1 MASGTLCRQGVI
13 EVNALKSRSLIFP
26 GTALLLVLSGCQPAP
41 DAVQYK
47 AMLGAYCAHC
57 HNYVDREGDL
67 VLSRVDLNDVGA
79 HAEIFEQVARK
90 LRAGQ
95 MPPSGT
101 RRPNAEM
108 YERFASWLEDQLD
121 RTNVA
126 QFPAP
131 GLHRLNR
138 AEYGAAIRDLLAVE
152 VDATQFLPADDS
164 SRGFDNQAGT
174 LGLSPALLEAYL
186 SAAGRISRLVV
197 GSEMTPSQTLYR
209 LPEDLNQNYHV
220 EGLPFGT
227 RGGTLI
233 EHFFPADG
241 DYTIRIFAVTL
252 GNMGNFRP
260 FGEVRGEQ
268 LEVLLDG
275 ERVALFDWDR
285 EFNVDRFI
293 GGSGQL
299 QSIEV
304 TVPVTAGPHSVGV
317 TFLATNL
324 RTRPGPQPRVRTH
337 DHRDRRTA
345 RIHVLS
351 PCGQRKDRGAAGCG
365 TRDQYAQ
372 PRQGIRLPAG
382 RDRPKKKICAR
393 QIAST
398 LARRAYRGFQ
408 TRKTIS
414 TR

>member
-1 MASGTLCRQGVI
+1 MRG
-13 EVNALKSRSLIFP
+13 RSLIFSCA
-26 GTALLLVLSGCQPAP
+26 ALLLVLSGCQPAP
-41 DAVQYK
+41 DAVRYK
-47 AMLGAYCAHC
+47 AMLGAYCTHC

-67 VLSRVDLNDVGA
+67 VLSRVDLDDIGA
-79 HAEIFEQVARK
+79 HAEIFEKVARK

-95 MPPSGT
+95 MPPSGA
-101 RRPNAEM
+101 RRPNMEM
-108 YERFASWLEDQLD
+108 YEGFASWLEEQLD
-121 RTNVA
+121 HTSVA
-126 QFPAP
+126 HFPAP

-197 GSEMTPSQTLYR
+197 GSETTPSQTLYR

-241 DYTIRIFAVTL
+241 EYTIRVFAVTL

-275 ERVALFDWDR
+275 GRVALFDWDR

-293 GGSGQL
+293 GGTGQL

-317 TFLATNL
+317 TFLATNFAPGL
-324 RTRPGPQPRVRTH
+324 DLNHAFERTTIETGGLPGFTFYPHVGSVRIEGPLK
-337 DHRDRRTA
+337 RRA
-345 RIHVLS
+345 
-351 PCGQRKDRGAAGCG
+351 
-365 TRDQYAQ
+365 RDQYAQ
-372 PRQGIRLPAG
+372 PRQGLRLPA
-382 RDRPKKKICAR
+382 
-393 QIAST
+393 
-398 LARRAYRGFQ
+398 RRNCR
-408 TRKTIS
+408 
-414 TR
+414 